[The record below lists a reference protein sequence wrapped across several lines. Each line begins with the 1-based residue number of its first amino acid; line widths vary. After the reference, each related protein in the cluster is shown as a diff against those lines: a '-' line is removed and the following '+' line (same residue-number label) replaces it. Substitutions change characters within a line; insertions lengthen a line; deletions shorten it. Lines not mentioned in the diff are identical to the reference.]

1 MLIRITGGS
10 AGIAE
15 YLATG
20 QKQDRDFTRDDLDER
35 VILDGDL
42 ELTDTIIKGMEKEGE
57 RYLHIT
63 LAFKEDSLEPEFMR
77 DIVGDFKQF
86 AMTAY
91 DSDEFNFYAEAH
103 LPKIKSY
110 TNRQTGEM
118 IERKPHIHI
127 VIPEQNLL
135 TGQNLNPFGRV
146 EQQTKF
152 LEAFQEHANAK
163 YGLASPKDNR
173 RAEFTNESEMISR
186 YKGDMFQGAA
196 KDLKARILSDV
207 LDRKITDYDSFKTLL
222 AEHGATRTRN
232 AGKPAEYQNVKPAD
246 QAKGVNLKD
255 YVFSREFIEK
265 PDDEKRRIL
274 AEEGRRQYET
284 QQQPRQTA
292 PELAARLVEW
302 HEVRA
307 QELKYINSGNR
318 KLYKAYQGSDRD
330 GKRAMLAERAAN
342 FYNKHRKD
350 TDHERPGSRDFRG
363 RENGAGRG
371 TDRGRSVA
379 HIADNLRAAGRNIA
393 ATGRTVGDSEQARRN
408 LADRRASRAIE
419 ALGRR
424 LGHDQGEGRQVA
436 RQAPTP
442 RDRRPADNVAG
453 QLTAEARERKT
464 DAKAAQLSEFAQ
476 IKRELDAR
484 RLLDH
489 LSKSHGVIPEKYEVT
504 KGKDG
509 GDRIKAGSRN
519 LNVSDFLTQEMR
531 LSFSEAAP
539 ILRQA
544 YAAQQGKE
552 LTHAK
557 TTPRRE
563 LWEAFRASLPDQA
576 KQKAAEWE
584 AQRQGER
591 DRRAAIRD
599 TYQAERRAIQADRSR
614 PAAERKAAMSVTRMA
629 KVAQDMALREAVSDE
644 RKRLKESH
652 RQPLQDRYR
661 AFLADRAGQGDE
673 KALAELRRQRDTQ
686 PAPHGPNRIEGID
699 QERDDKKRR
708 APVAPALSY
717 TVDRAGNVTYYA
729 DKERL
734 RSELAEKRRADRPQD
749 YRAWVTE
756 RAAEGDGAA
765 ISQLK
770 GWHYTEQRRQR
781 DAEREREAEALKR
794 RQRVAAADRDDHDPA
809 DPRTVPAVEAMTWR
823 VDTRTGNVA
832 YQVDGRQAF
841 TDRGKELTIEG
852 EDRRALEAALR
863 VAAEK
868 FRGSLV
874 LHGSD
879 DYKARMVEIAADA
892 GIRVDFNDAELNRR
906 YVERQEAARAGRDYF
921 SNYQAGQGGAER
933 PTPEADRNNPAPER
947 KGRDDYGHSR

>member
-63 LAFKEDSLEPEFMR
+63 LAFKEDSLDQEVMQ
-77 DIVGDFKQF
+77 DIIGEFKQF

-173 RAEFTNESEMISR
+173 RSEFTNESEMISR

-196 KDLKARILSDV
+196 KDLKTRILSDV
-207 LDRKITDYDSFKTLL
+207 LDRKITDYDSFKNLL

-232 AGKPAEYQNVKPAD
+232 AGKADEYQNVKPAD
-246 QAKGVNLKD
+246 KAKGVNLKD
-255 YVFSREFIEK
+255 YVFSRDFIEK
-265 PDDEKRRIL
+265 PDTEKRRIL
-274 AEEGRRQYET
+274 ADEGRRQYEA
-284 QQQPRQTA
+284 QQQPRATA

-318 KLYKAYQGSDRD
+318 KLYKAYQGHDRD
-330 GKRAMLAERAAN
+330 GKRAMLAERAAT
-342 FYNKHRKD
+342 FYTKHRKD

-363 RENGAGRG
+363 RENGAGRAS
-371 TDRGRSVA
+371 DRGRSVA

-393 ATGRTVGDSEQARRN
+393 ATGRVVGDSEQARRN

-424 LGHDQGEGRQVA
+424 LGRDQGEGRQVT

-453 QLTAEARERKT
+453 QLAAEARERTT

-489 LSKSHGVIPEKYEVT
+489 LSKSHGVIPDKYEVT

-509 GDRIKAGSRN
+509 ADRIKAGTRN

-539 ILRQA
+539 ILRKA

-552 LTHAK
+552 LTQAK
-557 TTPRRE
+557 ATPRRE

-576 KQKAAEWE
+576 KQKAADWE
-584 AQRQGER
+584 AQRQSER

-644 RKRLKESH
+644 RKHLKESH
-652 RQPLQDRYR
+652 RQPLQERYR
-661 AFLADRAGQGDE
+661 VFLADQAGRGDE
-673 KALAELRRQRDTQ
+673 KALAELRRQRDTS
-686 PAPHGPNRIEGID
+686 PAPHGPNTIEGSGK
-699 QERDDKKRR
+699 ERDDDKKRR

-729 DKERL
+729 DQ
-734 RSELAEKRRADRPQD
+734 EKRRALVIDSGQQ
-749 YRAWVTE
+749 VT
-756 RAAEGDGAA
+756 
-765 ISQLK
+765 
-770 GWHYTEQRRQR
+770 
-781 DAEREREAEALKR
+781 
-794 RQRVAAADRDDHDPA
+794 VAAAKDSQ
-809 DPRTVPAVEAMTWR
+809 AVEAGLR
-823 VDTRTGNVA
+823 LAVQKFGPALKIDGSAEFKR
-832 YQVDGRQAF
+832 QV
-841 TDRGKELTIEG
+841 I
-852 EDRRALEAALR
+852 EAALKTGLR
-863 VAAEK
+863 VEFDNKAMADELQRRRAERDELQARGRAFIDAEK
-868 FRGSLV
+868 ARE
-874 LHGSD
+874 
-879 DYKARMVEIAADA
+879 KATTTPA
-892 GIRVDFNDAELNRR
+892 
-906 YVERQEAARAGRDYF
+906 
-921 SNYQAGQGGAER
+921 
-933 PTPEADRNNPAPER
+933 PTPAKTPEQTQEHTPEPTPAPKQSRDFER
-947 KGRDDYGHSR
+947 